1 MEHAMTG
8 DDLPIISMVV
18 FPVRYI
24 KLLEGLLHI
33 VGYEPGRLLLLQ
45 GLGGGLD
52 SVAPAHDR

>member
-1 MEHAMTG
+1 MIY
-8 DDLPIISMVV
+8 LLFPWLI